1 MLIISI
7 GLVVSSLIISC
18 GMSSLGDIGRQR
30 NEYDDY
36 VQAMTDLQKLRLWD
50 GEIAK
55 IYDTPTKVNAFVDGL
70 ENDLRAKFLGD
81 RK

>member
-1 MLIISI
+1 MLEISI

-36 VQAMTDLQKLRLWD
+36 VQAMVDIQKLRLWD
-50 GEIAK
+50 GELGK
-55 IYDTPTKVNAFVDGL
+55 IHAPHRINALVDGL
-70 ENDLRAKFLGD
+70 EKDLRAKFLGD